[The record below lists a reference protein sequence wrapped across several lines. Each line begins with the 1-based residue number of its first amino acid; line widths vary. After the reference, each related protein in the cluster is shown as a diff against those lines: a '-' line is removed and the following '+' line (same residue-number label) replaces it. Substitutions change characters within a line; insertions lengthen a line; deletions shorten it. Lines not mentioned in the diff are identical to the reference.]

1 MTVSSRLSDLNIE
14 DDIVRAYFYG
24 DVLAYSRDGTRTDCI
39 EYAVKLDEVQRP
51 DLLAYRVYG
60 TPDLRWLV
68 SLVADVEDEADP
80 LPVGQVLRFPP
91 AAWLRERI
99 RHYTDGAT

>member
-1 MTVSSRLSDLNIE
+1 M
-14 DDIVRAYFYG
+14 
-24 DVLAYSRDGTRTDCI
+24 
-39 EYAVKLDEVQRP
+39 
-51 DLLAYRVYG
+51 
-60 TPDLRWLV
+60 
-68 SLVADVEDEADP
+68 LVADVEDEADP

>member
-1 MTVSSRLSDLNIE
+1 MTVRSRLSDLNIE

-24 DVLAYSRDGTRTDCI
+24 DVLAYSQDKSKTDCTDR
-39 EYAVKLDEVQRP
+39 AVLLDEVYRP

-60 TPDLRWLV
+60 NPDLRWLV

-99 RHYTDGAT
+99 RYYTDGAT